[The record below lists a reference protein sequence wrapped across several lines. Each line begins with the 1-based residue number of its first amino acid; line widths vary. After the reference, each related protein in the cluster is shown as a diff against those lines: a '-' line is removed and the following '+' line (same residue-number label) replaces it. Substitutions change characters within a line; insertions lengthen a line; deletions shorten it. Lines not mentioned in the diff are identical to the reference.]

1 MAISTRNQNLF
12 AAEDWEVAYQA
23 FTKVSFK
30 AYDFST
36 MRTAMLNYIKENYPE
51 SFNDYIESSE
61 FVAIVELLAYL
72 SQSLA
77 FRADL
82 NTRENFLATA
92 ESKDSILRLAD
103 MLGYAPKRNIPAS
116 GLVKIDSIST
126 DEPIFDTTGESLQGV
141 QIDWNDPTNSNSF
154 DQFITILNSA
164 LSLSN
169 PFTKP
174 VQEDTVGGI
183 STQIYGLNNQ
193 IGTSPVFPVSAS
205 VNGTSVPFELVS
217 TDLKNGYFA
226 EAEPDIYNQMSISYR
241 NDKRGLDSEYTGFFM
256 MIKQGTLTFEDFI
269 FERALPNRTVDINI
283 PNINETDIF
292 VQQLDVNAVRQLSWK
307 KINNLQGQTLLYNS
321 NSLAERNLYAVD
333 NLFDDGVRLRFSD
346 GNFANIPSG
355 IFRVYYRTSLGE
367 NITVR
372 PQSLQDVPLTLPY
385 FNNKGEKFNLTLTMS
400 LKSTI
405 ANGSAAETLQSIKSR
420 APQTYYTQ
428 NRMVSAQDYNVFP
441 LSQSVN
447 ILKLKATNRTHAG
460 HSRYIDIEDPTGRF
474 SSVTSFADDGALYK
488 DIEEKATYL
497 TFGSSKT
504 TSQILKE
511 DVANITKGTN
521 LQNFMYDDYRKLHK
535 ELDAL
540 AFDLTSNNKDIT
552 WVTQPAK
559 NKNNTG
565 YFTRLQSGTRT
576 TLNNSVNENR
586 IIQPG
591 SYIKFRDPADPTIE
605 ELATI
610 TSISNNGVPTNL
622 LSVTEGVVKLN
633 KEIKNSHRAVEII
646 PTLYSGLLEQDIGT
660 AFGNRI
666 TAKEDFGIGYNFN
679 PSETNGTHWYIID
692 NSTLEKNADFNAT
705 LSSGAS
711 WLMKFEYNSTNSTSS
726 ISNYTVTSRGTRL
739 IFESLKDIKFYFSGD
754 EKTFDS
760 KTGRVLKDTIA
771 LTTSNFKPE
780 LVETYNWVD
789 TNLDNIGDSWQ
800 LESTNATYTPN
811 VGNSPEIILRSR
823 DAKAKDLEVRFIS
836 NFGLLING
844 EASVSESANYSQ
856 GDFVPAVSTTIA
868 VDPVSATTGKA
879 VVKLNSAK
887 LSALPSSITIPL
899 NKFGTSLTG
908 GANGNIAYVNY
919 DIGTSSYK
927 TFTGNATTTTFEVGD
942 SATEGHIDLVSA
954 TNIKISD
961 FDSLSSR
968 WNGFKHADKLQIV
981 YKNVSE
987 SLEKPL
993 QFEIIDS
1000 YRYNDGFADPAKV
1013 VVKPIDSD
1021 YDGFPDNP
1029 DLFDRFVGSTDFVFF
1044 EQYTDLD
1051 GYTYERPAK
1060 FKILNFATETNIVV
1074 DYVLDTVAPGTDPDN
1089 KTAFT
1094 DFDLIIVKDLSVAE
1108 ATLKNNLGK
1117 LNHKL
1122 VFPRS
1127 LLPKVYE
1134 LINDVTTP
1142 NMILLTANN
1151 QYNVKVGRSFEQNT
1165 LQQNPRK
1172 CSFEWT
1178 HIAPSDVRIDPS
1190 ISNVVEMF
1198 MLTKTYYQEM
1208 ISYKNGGTNQLPK
1221 PPTAEQ
1227 LSQEFAGLDEF
1238 KSVSDQL
1245 VYSSGKFKLLFGD
1258 DADQELQ
1265 AKIKVV
1271 KLPGSA
1277 TSDAEIRSAVLDLI
1291 NTYFDIQNW
1300 DFGET
1305 FYFSELS
1312 AYIHQELGRA
1322 IASIVIV
1329 PSKSESL
1336 FGDLYQVRAS
1346 SDELFFSTAT
1356 VDNIEIVKSLSS
1368 SNLKQVSGNTI
1379 TKSSTTN
1386 SSNSSSSSSS
1396 SNSSSS
1402 NSNSSGSGY

>member
-12 AAEDWEVAYQA
+12 AAEDWDIAYQA

-36 MRTAMLNYIKENYPE
+36 MRTAMLNYIRENYPE

-61 FVAIVELLAYL
+61 FIAIIELLAYL
-72 SQSLA
+72 SQSLS

-116 GLVKIDSIST
+116 GLIKIDSLST
-126 DEPIFDTTGESLQGV
+126 TEPLTDASGESLQGV
-141 QIDWNDPTNSNSF
+141 QIDWNDPTNANSF
-154 DQFITILNSA
+154 DQFVTILNSA

-174 VQEDTVGGI
+174 VQEETIGGI
-183 STQIYGLNNQ
+183 ETHIYSLNNQ
-193 IGTSPVFPVSAS
+193 IGSTPTFPISS
-205 VNGTSVPFELVS
+205 NINGVSVPFEIVS
-217 TDLKNGYFA
+217 TELQNGFFT
-226 EAEPDIYNQMSISYR
+226 EAEPDIYSQLNISYR

-256 MIKQGTLTFEDFI
+256 MVKQGTLTFEDYI
-269 FERALPNRTVDINI
+269 FERALPNRTVDITT
-283 PNINETDIF
+283 PNINETDVF
-292 VQQLDVNAVRQLSWK
+292 VQQLDTNAVRQLSWK
-307 KINNLQGQTLLYNS
+307 KVDSLEGQTLYYNS
-321 NSLAERNLYAVD
+321 TNLSERNLYAID
-333 NLFDDGVRLRFSD
+333 NLFDDGIRVRFPD
-346 GNFANIPSG
+346 GNFGNIPSG
-355 IFRVYYRTSLGE
+355 IFRIYYRTSIGE
-367 NITVR
+367 NFTVR
-372 PQSLQDVPLTLPY
+372 PQNLQNVELVLPY
-385 FNNKGEKFNLTLTMS
+385 FNNKGEKYNLTMTMS
-400 LKSTI
+400 LKTTI

-441 LSQSVN
+441 LSQSTN

-488 DIEEKATYL
+488 DIEEKASYL
-497 TFGSSKT
+497 SFGSSKT
-504 TSQILKE
+504 TAQILKE
-511 DVANITKGTN
+511 DIADITKDTN

-535 ELDAL
+535 QVDAL
-540 AFDLTSNNKDIT
+540 AFDLTANNKDIT
-552 WVTQPAK
+552 WVTQPSK

-565 YFTRLQSGTRT
+565 YFTRIQNGART
-576 TLNNSVNENR
+576 VLNNSVNENR
-586 IIQPG
+586 IIQQG
-591 SYIKFRDPADPTIE
+591 SYIKFRDPNDPTIE

-610 TSISNNGVPTNL
+610 TSITNNGVPTNL

-633 KEIKNSHRAVEII
+633 KEIKNSFRAVEVI
-646 PTLYSGLLEQDIGT
+646 PTLNSALLEQDIGT
-660 AFGNRI
+660 AFENRI
-666 TAKEDFGIGYNFN
+666 NAKEDFGIGYNFN
-679 PSETNGTHWYIID
+679 PSESNGTHWYIID
-692 NSTLEKNADFNAT
+692 NSNLEKNAEFVAT
-705 LSSGAS
+705 ISSGAS
-711 WLMKFEYNSTNSTSS
+711 WLMKFEYNNTTSTTS

-739 IFESLKDIKFYFSGD
+739 VFESLKDIKFYFSGD

-771 LTTSNFKPE
+771 LTTANFKPE
-780 LVETYNWVD
+780 LIETYNWVD
-789 TNLDNIGDSWQ
+789 TNLDDIGDSWQ

-811 VGNSPEIILRSR
+811 VGNSPEIILRNR

-844 EASVSESANYSQ
+844 ENGASASADYSQ

-868 VDPVSATTGKA
+868 VDPVSSTTGKA
-879 VVKLNSAK
+879 VVKSNSAK
-887 LSALPSSITIPL
+887 LSALPSDVTIPL
-899 NKFGTSLTG
+899 SKFGVSLTG

-919 DIGTSSYK
+919 DVGSSSYK
-927 TFTGNATTTTFEVGD
+927 SFTGNATTTTFEIGD
-942 SATEGHIDLVSA
+942 NANEGFIDLVSN
-954 TNIKISD
+954 THIKISD

-968 WNGFKHADKLQIV
+968 WNGFKHADKMQIV

-987 SLEKPL
+987 ALDKPL
-993 QFEIIDS
+993 EFEIIDS
-1000 YRYNDGFADPAKV
+1000 YRYSDGYADPAKV
-1013 VVKPIDSD
+1013 IVKPIDTD

-1060 FKILNFATETNIVV
+1060 FKILNFATETDIIV
-1074 DYVLDTVAPGTDPDN
+1074 DYVLDTVAPGSDPDN

-1108 ATLKNNLGK
+1108 ASLTNNLGK

-1122 VFPRS
+1122 VFPRA

-1142 NMILLTANN
+1142 KMIVLTSNN

-1165 LQQNPRK
+1165 LQENPRK
-1172 CSFEWT
+1172 CSFEWQ

-1208 ISYKNGGTNQLPK
+1208 ISYRNGGTTVLPK

-1227 LSQEFAGLDEF
+1227 LSQEFAGLDQF

-1258 DADQELQ
+1258 DADEELQ

-1277 TSDAEIRSAVLDLI
+1277 TSDAEIRSAVLELV
-1291 NTYFDIQNW
+1291 NNYFAVENW

-1322 IASIVIV
+1322 IASVVIV
-1329 PSKSESL
+1329 PKKSESI

-1346 SDELFFSTAT
+1346 SEELFFSTAT
-1356 VDNIEIVKSLSS
+1356 VDNIEIVKSLSA
-1368 SNLKQVSGNTI
+1368 SNLKQIKGNAI
-1379 TKSSTTN
+1379 TKSNTT
-1386 SSNSSSSSSS
+1386 SSSSSSS
-1396 SNSSSS
+1396 GSSSS
-1402 NSNSSGSGY
+1402 GSSGSGY

>member
-12 AAEDWEVAYQA
+12 AAEDWDIAYQA

-36 MRTAMLNYIKENYPE
+36 MRTAMLNYIRENYPE

-61 FVAIVELLAYL
+61 FIAIIELLAYL
-72 SQSLA
+72 SQSLS

-116 GLVKIDSIST
+116 GLIKIDSLST
-126 DEPIFDTTGESLQGV
+126 TEPLVDASGESLQGV
-141 QIDWNDPTNSNSF
+141 QIDWNDPTNANSF
-154 DQFITILNSA
+154 DQFVTILNSA

-174 VQEDTVGGI
+174 VQEETIGGI
-183 STQIYGLNNQ
+183 ETHIYSLNNQ
-193 IGTSPVFPVSAS
+193 IGSTPTFPISS
-205 VNGTSVPFELVS
+205 NINGVSVPFEIVS
-217 TDLKNGYFA
+217 TELKNGFFT
-226 EAEPDIYNQMSISYR
+226 EAEPDIYSQLNVSYR

-256 MIKQGTLTFEDFI
+256 MVKQGTLTFEDYI
-269 FERALPNRTVDINI
+269 FERALPNRTVDIAT
-283 PNINETDIF
+283 PNINETDVF
-292 VQQLDVNAVRQLSWK
+292 VQQLDTNAVRQLSWK
-307 KINNLQGQTLLYNS
+307 KVDSLEGQTLYYNS
-321 NSLAERNLYAVD
+321 TNLSERNLYAID
-333 NLFDDGVRLRFSD
+333 NLFDDGIRVRFPD
-346 GNFANIPSG
+346 GNFGNIPSG
-355 IFRVYYRTSLGE
+355 IFRIYYRTSIGE
-367 NITVR
+367 NFTVR
-372 PQSLQDVPLTLPY
+372 PQNLQNVELVLPY
-385 FNNKGEKFNLTLTMS
+385 FNNKGEKYNLTMTMS
-400 LKSTI
+400 LKTTI

-441 LSQSVN
+441 LSQSTN

-488 DIEEKATYL
+488 DIEEKASYL
-497 TFGSSKT
+497 SFGSSKT
-504 TSQILKE
+504 TAQILKE
-511 DVANITKGTN
+511 DIANITKDTN

-535 ELDAL
+535 QVDAL
-540 AFDLTSNNKDIT
+540 AFDLTANNKDIT
-552 WVTQPAK
+552 WVTQPSK

-565 YFTRLQSGTRT
+565 YFTRIQNGART
-576 TLNNSVNENR
+576 VLNNSVNENR
-586 IIQPG
+586 IIQQG
-591 SYIKFRDPADPTIE
+591 SYIKFRDPNDPTIE

-610 TSISNNGVPTNL
+610 TSITNNGVPTNL

-633 KEIKNSHRAVEII
+633 KEIKNSFRAVEVI
-646 PTLYSGLLEQDIGT
+646 PTLNSALLEQDIGT
-660 AFGNRI
+660 AFENRI
-666 TAKEDFGIGYNFN
+666 NAKEDFGIGYNFN
-679 PSETNGTHWYIID
+679 PSESNGTHWYIID
-692 NSTLEKNADFNAT
+692 NSNLEKNAEFVAT
-705 LSSGAS
+705 ISSGAS
-711 WLMKFEYNSTNSTSS
+711 WLMKFEYNNTTSTTS

-739 IFESLKDIKFYFSGD
+739 VFESLKDIKFYFSGD

-771 LTTSNFKPE
+771 LTTANFKPE
-780 LVETYNWVD
+780 LIETYNWVD
-789 TNLDNIGDSWQ
+789 TNLDDISDSWQ

-811 VGNSPEIILRSR
+811 VGNSPEIILRNR

-844 EASVSESANYSQ
+844 EAGVSASADYSQ

-868 VDPVSATTGKA
+868 VDPVSSTTGKA
-879 VVKLNSAK
+879 VVKSNSAK
-887 LSALPSSITIPL
+887 LSALPSDITIPL
-899 NKFGTSLTG
+899 SKFGVSLTG

-919 DIGTSSYK
+919 DVGSSSYK
-927 TFTGNATTTTFEVGD
+927 SFTGNATTTTFEIGD
-942 SATEGHIDLVSA
+942 NANEGFIDLVSN
-954 TNIKISD
+954 THIKISD

-987 SLEKPL
+987 ALDKPL
-993 QFEIIDS
+993 EFEIIDS
-1000 YRYNDGFADPAKV
+1000 YRYSDGYADPAKV
-1013 VVKPIDSD
+1013 IVKPIDTD

-1060 FKILNFATETNIVV
+1060 FKILNFATETDIIV
-1074 DYVLDTVAPGTDPDN
+1074 DYVLDTVAPGSDPDN

-1108 ATLKNNLGK
+1108 ASLTNNLGK

-1122 VFPRS
+1122 VFPRA

-1142 NMILLTANN
+1142 KMIVLTSNN

-1165 LQQNPRK
+1165 LQESPRK
-1172 CSFEWT
+1172 CSFEWQ

-1208 ISYKNGGTNQLPK
+1208 ISYRNGGTTVLPK

-1227 LSQEFAGLDEF
+1227 LSQEFAGLDQF

-1258 DADQELQ
+1258 DADEELQ

-1277 TSDAEIRSAVLDLI
+1277 TSDAEIRSAVLELV
-1291 NTYFDIQNW
+1291 NNYFAVENW

-1322 IASIVIV
+1322 IASVVIV
-1329 PSKSESL
+1329 PKKSESI

-1346 SDELFFSTAT
+1346 SEELFFSTAT
-1356 VDNIEIVKSLSS
+1356 VDNIEIVKSLSA
-1368 SNLKQVSGNTI
+1368 SNLKQIKGNAI
-1379 TKSSTTN
+1379 TKSNTT
-1386 SSNSSSSSSS
+1386 SSSSSSS
-1396 SNSSSS
+1396 G
-1402 NSNSSGSGY
+1402 SSGSGY

>member
-116 GLVKIDSIST
+116 GLIKIDSVST
-126 DEPIFDTTGESLQGV
+126 DEPLLDATGESLQDTV
-141 QIDWNDPTNSNSF
+141 IEWNDPTNANSF

-164 LSLSN
+164 FSNSN

-174 VQEDTVGGI
+174 IKEETVGGI
-183 STQIYGLNNQ
+183 ATQVYGFNNQ
-193 IGTSPVFPVSAS
+193 IGTTPVFPTSANI
-205 VNGTSVPFELVS
+205 NGTTIPFELVS
-217 TDLKNGYFA
+217 TSVVDGVFK
-226 EAEPDIYNQMSISYR
+226 EADPDIYSQLNISYR
-241 NDKRGLDSEYTGFFM
+241 NDKRGLDSEFTGFFM
-256 MIKQGTLTFEDFI
+256 MFKQGTLSFNDYI
-269 FERALPNRTVDINI
+269 FERALPNRTLDLAVA
-283 PNINETDIF
+283 NINETDVF
-292 VQQLDVNAVRQLSWK
+292 VQQLDENAVRQTTWDKVSNLS
-307 KINNLQGQTLLYNS
+307 GQTLLYN
-321 NSLAERNLYAVD
+321 NLGLNKRNVYSVD
-333 NLFDDGVRLRFSD
+333 NLFDDGIRVRFSD

-367 NITVR
+367 NFTVR
-372 PQSLQDVPLTLPY
+372 PQNLQDVQLVLPY
-385 FNNKGEKFNLTLTMS
+385 FNNQGQKFNLTLSMS
-400 LKSTI
+400 LKTTV
-405 ANGSAAETLQSIKSR
+405 ANGSAAETLASIKQR
-420 APQTYYTQ
+420 APQTYFTQ

-488 DIEEKATYL
+488 DIENKATYL
-497 TFGSSKT
+497 TFGTSKT
-504 TSQILKE
+504 ISQILKE
-511 DVANITKGTN
+511 DVANITKDTN
-521 LQNFMYDDYRKLHK
+521 LQNFVYDDYRKLHQ
-535 ELDAL
+535 EIDAL
-540 AFDLTSNNKDIT
+540 AFDLTANNKDIT
-552 WVTQPAK
+552 WVTQPSK

-565 YFTRLQSGTRT
+565 YFTRIENGART
-576 TLNNSVNENR
+576 TLNNSTNDNR

-591 SYIKFRDPADPTIE
+591 SYITFRDPADPTVS

-610 TSISNNGVPTNL
+610 TSIANNGVPTNL

-633 KEIKNSHRAVEII
+633 KEIKNAYRAVEII
-646 PTLYSGLLEQDIGT
+646 PTLNSALLETDIGT
-660 AFGNRI
+660 AFKTRI
-666 TAKEDFGIGYNFN
+666 EAKEDFGIGYNFK
-679 PSETNGTHWYIID
+679 PGTANGTHWYIID
-692 NSTLEKNADFNAT
+692 NTNLQASADFSPVITN
-705 LSSGAS
+705 GAS
-711 WLMKFEYNSTNSTSS
+711 WLMKFEYNSTTSTSS

-754 EKTFDS
+754 EKTYDS
-760 KTGRVLKDTIA
+760 QTGRVLKDKIA
-771 LTTSNFKPE
+771 LTTANFKPQ
-780 LVETYNWVD
+780 LIETYNWVD
-789 TNLDNIGDSWQ
+789 TNLNDIGDSWQ
-800 LESTNATYTPN
+800 LSSTNATYTPN

-823 DAKAKDLEVRFIS
+823 DVKAKDLEVRFIS
-836 NFGLLING
+836 NYGLLVNG
-844 EASVSESANYSQ
+844 EAGVKNTADYGQ
-856 GDFVPAVSTTIA
+856 GDFVAPVSTTIA

-887 LSALPSSITIPL
+887 LSALPSSISIPL
-899 NKFGTSLTG
+899 SKFGSALTG

-919 DIGTSSYK
+919 DAGSSSYK
-927 TFTGNATTTTFEVGD
+927 SYTGNATTTTFQVGD
-942 SATEGHIDLVSA
+942 TATEGHIDLLSA
-954 TNIKISD
+954 TSLKISD
-961 FDSLSSR
+961 FDSLTSR
-968 WNGFKHADKLQIV
+968 WNGFKHADQMQIV

-987 SLEKPL
+987 SLDKPL
-993 QFEIIDS
+993 EFEIVDS
-1000 YRYNDGFADPAKV
+1000 YRYSDGYADPAKV

-1021 YDGFPDNP
+1021 YDGFPDDPN
-1029 DLFDRFVGSTDFVFF
+1029 LFDSFVGTTDFVFF

-1060 FKILNFATETNIVV
+1060 FKILNFSTETEIIV
-1074 DYVLDTVAPGTDPDN
+1074 DFVLDTVAPGSDPDN

-1094 DFDLIIVKDLSVAE
+1094 DFDMIIVKDLPVAE
-1108 ATLKNNLGK
+1108 TYLKNNLGK

-1134 LINDVTTP
+1134 LINDITTP
-1142 NMILLTANN
+1142 KMIVLTANN
-1151 QYNVKVGRSFEQNT
+1151 TYNVKIGRSFEQNT
-1165 LQQNPRK
+1165 LQANPRK
-1172 CSFEWT
+1172 CSFEWK

-1198 MLTKTYYQEM
+1198 MLTKSYYQNM
-1208 ISYKNGGTNQLPK
+1208 ISYKNGGTASLPN
-1221 PPTAEQ
+1221 PPTSEQ
-1227 LSQEFAGLDEF
+1227 LAQEFAGLDEF

-1258 DADQELQ
+1258 DAEEELQ

-1271 KLPGSA
+1271 KLPGSS
-1277 TSDAEIRSAVLDLI
+1277 TSDAEVRSAVLELVDA
-1291 NTYFDIQNW
+1291 YFNVDNW

-1322 IASIVIV
+1322 VASVVIV
-1329 PSKSESL
+1329 PSKSESI

-1356 VDNIEIVKSLSS
+1356 VDNIEVVKSLSAT
-1368 SNLKQVSGNTI
+1368 NLRQTKGNAI
-1379 TKSSTTN
+1379 TKSTTT
-1386 SSNSSSSSSS
+1386 SSGSSSSSSS
-1396 SNSSSS
+1396 G
-1402 NSNSSGSGY
+1402 SSGSGGSGGSGY

>member
-12 AAEDWEVAYQA
+12 AAEDWDIAYQA

-36 MRTAMLNYIKENYPE
+36 MRTAMLNYIRENYPE

-61 FVAIVELLAYL
+61 FIAIIELLAYL
-72 SQSLA
+72 SQSLS

-116 GLVKIDSIST
+116 GLIKIDSLST
-126 DEPIFDTTGESLQGV
+126 TEPLVDASGESLQGV
-141 QIDWNDPTNSNSF
+141 QIDWNDPTNANSF
-154 DQFITILNSA
+154 DQFVTILNSA

-174 VQEDTVGGI
+174 VQEETIGGI
-183 STQIYGLNNQ
+183 ETHIYSLNNQ
-193 IGTSPVFPVSAS
+193 IGSTPTFPISS
-205 VNGTSVPFELVS
+205 KINGVSVPFEIVS
-217 TDLKNGYFA
+217 TELKNGFFT
-226 EAEPDIYNQMSISYR
+226 EAEPDIYSQLNVSYR

-256 MIKQGTLTFEDFI
+256 MVKQGTLTFEDYI
-269 FERALPNRTVDINI
+269 FERALPNRTVDIAT
-283 PNINETDIF
+283 PNINETDVF
-292 VQQLDVNAVRQLSWK
+292 VQQLDTNAVRQLSWK
-307 KINNLQGQTLLYNS
+307 KVDSLEGQTLYYNS
-321 NSLAERNLYAVD
+321 TNLSERNLYAID
-333 NLFDDGVRLRFSD
+333 NLFDDGIRVRFPD
-346 GNFANIPSG
+346 GNFGNIPSG
-355 IFRVYYRTSLGE
+355 IFRIYYRTSIGE
-367 NITVR
+367 NFTVR
-372 PQSLQDVPLTLPY
+372 PQNLQNVELVLPY
-385 FNNKGEKFNLTLTMS
+385 FNNKGEKYNLTMTMS
-400 LKSTI
+400 LKTTI

-441 LSQSVN
+441 LSQSTN

-488 DIEEKATYL
+488 DIEEKASYL
-497 TFGSSKT
+497 SFGSSKT
-504 TSQILKE
+504 TAQILKE
-511 DVANITKGTN
+511 DIANITKDTN

-535 ELDAL
+535 QVDAL
-540 AFDLTSNNKDIT
+540 AFDLTANNKDIT
-552 WVTQPAK
+552 WVTQPSK

-565 YFTRLQSGTRT
+565 YFTRIQNGART
-576 TLNNSVNENR
+576 VLNNSVNENR
-586 IIQPG
+586 IIQQG
-591 SYIKFRDPADPTIE
+591 SYVKFRDPNDPTIE

-610 TSISNNGVPTNL
+610 TSITNNGVPTNL

-633 KEIKNSHRAVEII
+633 KEIKNSFRAVEVI
-646 PTLYSGLLEQDIGT
+646 PTLNSALLEQDIGT
-660 AFGNRI
+660 AFENRI
-666 TAKEDFGIGYNFN
+666 NAKEDFGIGYNFN
-679 PSETNGTHWYIID
+679 PSESNGTHWYIID
-692 NSTLEKNADFNAT
+692 NSNLEKNAEFVAT
-705 LSSGAS
+705 ISSGAS
-711 WLMKFEYNSTNSTSS
+711 WLMKFEYNNTTSTTS

-739 IFESLKDIKFYFSGD
+739 VFESLKDIKFYFSGD

-771 LTTSNFKPE
+771 LTTANFKPE
-780 LVETYNWVD
+780 LIETYNWVD
-789 TNLDNIGDSWQ
+789 TNLDDISDSWQ
-800 LESTNATYTPN
+800 LESTNAIYTPN
-811 VGNSPEIILRSR
+811 VGNSPEIILRNR

-844 EASVSESANYSQ
+844 EDGASASADYSQ

-868 VDPVSATTGKA
+868 VDPVSSTTGKA
-879 VVKLNSAK
+879 VVKSNSAK
-887 LSALPSSITIPL
+887 LSALPSDITIPL
-899 NKFGTSLTG
+899 SKFGVSLTG

-919 DIGTSSYK
+919 DVGSSSYK
-927 TFTGNATTTTFEVGD
+927 SFTGNATTTTFEIGD
-942 SATEGHIDLVSA
+942 NANEGFIDLVSN
-954 TNIKISD
+954 THIKISD

-987 SLEKPL
+987 ALDKPL
-993 QFEIIDS
+993 EFEIIDS
-1000 YRYNDGFADPAKV
+1000 YRYSDGYADPAKV
-1013 VVKPIDSD
+1013 IVKPIDTD

-1060 FKILNFATETNIVV
+1060 FKILNFATETDIIV
-1074 DYVLDTVAPGTDPDN
+1074 DYVLDTVAPGSDPDN

-1108 ATLKNNLGK
+1108 ASLTNNLGK

-1122 VFPRS
+1122 VFPRA

-1142 NMILLTANN
+1142 KMIVLTSNN

-1165 LQQNPRK
+1165 LQESPRK
-1172 CSFEWT
+1172 CSFEWQ

-1208 ISYKNGGTNQLPK
+1208 ISYRNGGTTVLPK

-1227 LSQEFAGLDEF
+1227 LSQEFAGLDQF

-1258 DADQELQ
+1258 DADEELQ

-1277 TSDAEIRSAVLDLI
+1277 TSDAEIRSAVLELV
-1291 NTYFDIQNW
+1291 NNYFAVENW

-1322 IASIVIV
+1322 IASVVIV
-1329 PSKSESL
+1329 PKKSESI

-1346 SDELFFSTAT
+1346 SEELFFSTAT
-1356 VDNIEIVKSLSS
+1356 VDNIEIVKSLSA
-1368 SNLKQVSGNTI
+1368 SNLKQIKGNAI
-1379 TKSSTTN
+1379 TKSNTT
-1386 SSNSSSSSSS
+1386 SSSSSSS
-1396 SNSSSS
+1396 GSSSS
-1402 NSNSSGSGY
+1402 GSSGSGY

>member
-36 MRTAMLNYIKENYPE
+36 MRTSMLNYIKENYPE

-116 GLVKIDSIST
+116 GLVKIESVQT
-126 DEPIFDTTGESLQGV
+126 DEPIIDASGESLQNV
-141 QIDWNDPTNSNSF
+141 TIDWNDPSNANSF

-164 LSLSN
+164 FSLSN

-174 VQEDTVGGI
+174 IKEETVGGI
-183 STQIYGLNNQ
+183 STQVYGLNNQ
-193 IGTSPVFPVSAS
+193 IGTAPVFSS
-205 VNGTSVPFELVS
+205 SITINGTSVPIEFVS
-217 TDLKNGYFA
+217 TNIENGVFK
-226 EAEPDIYNQMSISYR
+226 EAEPDIYSQMRVSYR
-241 NDKRGLDSEYTGFFM
+241 NDKRGLGSEYTGFFM
-256 MIKQGTLTFEDFI
+256 MFKQGTLSFEDYI
-269 FERALPNRTVDINI
+269 FERALPNRILDLAIA
-283 PNINETDIF
+283 NINETDVF
-292 VQQLDVNAVRQLSWK
+292 VQQLDENAVRQLSWK
-307 KINNLQGQTLLYNS
+307 KVNNLQGQTLLYNS
-321 NSLAERNLYAVD
+321 NSLEERNVYAID
-333 NLFDDGVRLRFSD
+333 NLFDDGIRVRFSD

-367 NITVR
+367 NVTVR
-372 PQSLQDVPLTLPY
+372 PQNLQEVPLSIPY
-385 FNNKGEKFNLTLTMS
+385 FNNKGEKFNLKLTMS
-400 LKSTI
+400 LKSTV
-405 ANGSAAETLQSIKSR
+405 ANGSAAETLSSIKRR

-488 DIEEKATYL
+488 DEENKSTYL

-504 TSQILKE
+504 ILQILKE
-511 DVANITKGTN
+511 DVANITKDTN
-521 LQNFMYDDYRKLHK
+521 LQNFVYDDYRKLHK

-540 AFDLTSNNKDIT
+540 AFDLTANNKDIT
-552 WVTQPAK
+552 WVTQPSK

-565 YFTRLQSGTRT
+565 YFTRIENGART
-576 TLNNSVNENR
+576 TLNNSTNDNR

-591 SYIKFRDPADPTIE
+591 SYITFKDPADPTIS

-610 TSISNNGVPTNL
+610 TGITNNGVPNNL

-633 KEIKNSHRAVEII
+633 KEIKNAHRAVEII
-646 PTLYSGLLEQDIGT
+646 PTLNSALLEADIGT
-660 AFGNRI
+660 AFKNRI
-666 TAKEDFGIGYNFN
+666 DAKEDFGIGYNFN
-679 PSETNGTHWYIID
+679 PGTANGTHWYIID
-692 NSTLEKNADFNAT
+692 NSSLQANADFVPTITN
-705 LSSGAS
+705 GAS
-711 WLMKFEYNSTNSTSS
+711 WLMKFEYNSTTSTTS

-760 KTGRVLKDTIA
+760 QTGRVLKDTIA
-771 LTTSNFKPE
+771 LTTANFKPE
-780 LVETYNWVD
+780 LIETYNWVD
-789 TNLDNIGDSWQ
+789 TNLDDISDSWQ

-823 DAKAKDLEVRFIS
+823 DAKAKDLEVRFVS

-844 EASVSESANYSQ
+844 EAGVSGSADYSQ
-856 GDFVPAVSTTIA
+856 GNFVPAVSTTIA
-868 VDPVSATTGKA
+868 VDPISATTGKA

-899 NKFGTSLTG
+899 SKFGTTLTG

-919 DIGTSSYK
+919 DTGSSSYK
-927 TFTGNATTTTFEVGD
+927 SYTGNATTTSFAVGD
-942 SATEGHIDLVSA
+942 TATEGHIDLVSD
-954 TNIKISD
+954 TSIKISD

-968 WNGFKHADKLQIV
+968 WNGFKHADKLEIV
-981 YKNVSE
+981 YKNVKE
-987 SLEKPL
+987 SLDKPL

-1000 YRYNDGFADPAKV
+1000 YRYSDGFADPAKV

-1029 DLFDRFVGSTDFVFF
+1029 DLFDQFVGSTDFVFF

-1060 FKILNFATETNIVV
+1060 FKILNFATETSISV
-1074 DYVLDTVAPGTDPDN
+1074 DFVLDTVAPGSDPDN

-1108 ATLKNNLGK
+1108 ASLKNNLGK

-1142 NMILLTANN
+1142 KMIVLTANN
-1151 QYNVKVGRSFEQNT
+1151 QYNVKIGRSFEQNT
-1165 LQQNPRK
+1165 LEETPRN
-1172 CSFEWT
+1172 CSFEWK

-1198 MLTKTYYQEM
+1198 MLTKSYYQNM
-1208 ISYKNGGTNQLPK
+1208 ISYKNGGTTTLPK

-1227 LSQEFAGLDEF
+1227 LAQEFAGLDEF

-1258 DADQELQ
+1258 DADTELQ

-1271 KLPGSA
+1271 KLPGST
-1277 TSDAEIRSAVLDLI
+1277 TSDAEIRSAVLTLI
-1291 NTYFDIQNW
+1291 DTYFNVENW

-1312 AYIHQELGRA
+1312 AYIHQELGKA
-1322 IASIVIV
+1322 IASVVIV
-1329 PSKSESL
+1329 PSKSESI
-1336 FGDLYQVRAS
+1336 FGDLYQVRAD

-1356 VDNIEIVKSLSS
+1356 VDNIEVVKSLSAT
-1368 SNLKQVSGNTI
+1368 NLRQTQGNAI
-1379 TKSSTTN
+1379 TKSSTT
-1386 SSNSSSSSSS
+1386 SSSSSSG
-1396 SNSSSS
+1396 
-1402 NSNSSGSGY
+1402 SSGSGGSGGSGY

>member
-12 AAEDWEVAYQA
+12 AAEDWDIAYQA

-36 MRTAMLNYIKENYPE
+36 MRTAMLNYIRENYPE

-61 FVAIVELLAYL
+61 FIAIIELLAYL
-72 SQSLA
+72 SQSLS

-116 GLVKIDSIST
+116 GLIKIDSLST
-126 DEPIFDTTGESLQGV
+126 TEPLVDASGESLQGV
-141 QIDWNDPTNSNSF
+141 QIDWNDPTNANSF
-154 DQFITILNSA
+154 DQFVTILNSA

-174 VQEDTVGGI
+174 VQEETIGGI
-183 STQIYGLNNQ
+183 ETHIYSLNNQ
-193 IGTSPVFPVSAS
+193 IGSTPTFPISS
-205 VNGTSVPFELVS
+205 NINGVSVPFEIVS
-217 TDLKNGYFA
+217 TELKNGFFT
-226 EAEPDIYNQMSISYR
+226 EAEPDIYSQLNVSYR

-256 MIKQGTLTFEDFI
+256 MVKQGTLTFEDYI
-269 FERALPNRTVDINI
+269 FERALPNRTVDIAT
-283 PNINETDIF
+283 PNINETDVF
-292 VQQLDVNAVRQLSWK
+292 VQQLDTNAVRQLSWK
-307 KINNLQGQTLLYNS
+307 KVDSLEGQTLYYNS
-321 NSLAERNLYAVD
+321 TNLSERNLYAID
-333 NLFDDGVRLRFSD
+333 NLFDDGIRVRFPD
-346 GNFANIPSG
+346 GNFGNIPSG
-355 IFRVYYRTSLGE
+355 IFRIYYRTSIGE
-367 NITVR
+367 NFTVR
-372 PQSLQDVPLTLPY
+372 PQNLQNVELVLPY
-385 FNNKGEKFNLTLTMS
+385 FNNKGEKYNLTMTMS
-400 LKSTI
+400 LKTTI

-441 LSQSVN
+441 LSQSTN

-488 DIEEKATYL
+488 DIEEKASYL
-497 TFGSSKT
+497 SFGSSKT
-504 TSQILKE
+504 TAQILKE
-511 DVANITKGTN
+511 DIANITKDTN

-535 ELDAL
+535 QVDAL
-540 AFDLTSNNKDIT
+540 AFDLTANNKDIT
-552 WVTQPAK
+552 WVTQPSK

-565 YFTRLQSGTRT
+565 YFTRIQNGART
-576 TLNNSVNENR
+576 VLNNSVNENR
-586 IIQPG
+586 IIQQG
-591 SYIKFRDPADPTIE
+591 SYVKFRDPNDPTIE

-610 TSISNNGVPTNL
+610 TSITNNGVPTNL

-633 KEIKNSHRAVEII
+633 KEIKNSFRAVEVI
-646 PTLYSGLLEQDIGT
+646 PTLNSALLEQDIGT
-660 AFGNRI
+660 AFENRI
-666 TAKEDFGIGYNFN
+666 NAKEDFGIGYNFN
-679 PSETNGTHWYIID
+679 PSESNGTHWYIID
-692 NSTLEKNADFNAT
+692 NSNLEKNADFVAT
-705 LSSGAS
+705 ISSGAS
-711 WLMKFEYNSTNSTSS
+711 WLMKFEYNNTTSTTS

-739 IFESLKDIKFYFSGD
+739 VFESLKDIKFYFSGD

-771 LTTSNFKPE
+771 LTTANFKPE
-780 LVETYNWVD
+780 LIETYNWVD
-789 TNLDNIGDSWQ
+789 TNLDDISDSWQ
-800 LESTNATYTPN
+800 LESTNAIYTPN
-811 VGNSPEIILRSR
+811 VGNSPEIILRNR

-844 EASVSESANYSQ
+844 EAGVSASADYSQ

-868 VDPVSATTGKA
+868 VDPVSSTTGKA
-879 VVKLNSAK
+879 VVKSNSAK
-887 LSALPSSITIPL
+887 LSALPSDITIPL
-899 NKFGTSLTG
+899 SKFGVSLTG

-919 DIGTSSYK
+919 DVGSSSYK
-927 TFTGNATTTTFEVGD
+927 SFTGNATTTTFEIGD
-942 SATEGHIDLVSA
+942 NANEGFIDLVSN
-954 TNIKISD
+954 THIKISD

-987 SLEKPL
+987 ALDKPL
-993 QFEIIDS
+993 EFEIIDS
-1000 YRYNDGFADPAKV
+1000 YRYSDGYADPAKV
-1013 VVKPIDSD
+1013 IVKPIDTD

-1060 FKILNFATETNIVV
+1060 FKILNFATETDIIV
-1074 DYVLDTVAPGTDPDN
+1074 DYVLDTVAPGSDPDN

-1108 ATLKNNLGK
+1108 ASLTNNLGK

-1122 VFPRS
+1122 VFPRA

-1142 NMILLTANN
+1142 KMIVLTSNN

-1165 LQQNPRK
+1165 LQESPRK
-1172 CSFEWT
+1172 CSFEWQ

-1208 ISYKNGGTNQLPK
+1208 ISYRNGGTTVLPK

-1227 LSQEFAGLDEF
+1227 LSQEFAGLDQF

-1258 DADQELQ
+1258 DADEELQ

-1277 TSDAEIRSAVLDLI
+1277 TSDAEIRSAVLELV
-1291 NTYFDIQNW
+1291 NNYFAVENW

-1322 IASIVIV
+1322 IASVVIV
-1329 PSKSESL
+1329 PKKSESI

-1346 SDELFFSTAT
+1346 SEELFFSTAT
-1356 VDNIEIVKSLSS
+1356 VDNIEIVKSLSA
-1368 SNLKQVSGNTI
+1368 SNLKQIKGNAI
-1379 TKSSTTN
+1379 TKSNTT
-1386 SSNSSSSSSS
+1386 SSSSSSS
-1396 SNSSSS
+1396 SSSSGSSSS
-1402 NSNSSGSGY
+1402 GSSGSGY

>member
-12 AAEDWEVAYQA
+12 AAEDWDIAYQA

-36 MRTAMLNYIKENYPE
+36 MRTAMLNYIRENYPE

-61 FVAIVELLAYL
+61 FIAIIELLAYL
-72 SQSLA
+72 SQSLS

-116 GLVKIDSIST
+116 GLIKIDSLST
-126 DEPIFDTTGESLQGV
+126 TEPLVDASGESLQGV
-141 QIDWNDPTNSNSF
+141 QIDWNDPTNANSF
-154 DQFITILNSA
+154 DQFVTILNSA

-174 VQEDTVGGI
+174 VQEETIGGI
-183 STQIYGLNNQ
+183 ETHIYSLNNQ
-193 IGTSPVFPVSAS
+193 IGSTPTFPISS
-205 VNGTSVPFELVS
+205 NINGVSVPFEIVS
-217 TDLKNGYFA
+217 TELKNGFFT
-226 EAEPDIYNQMSISYR
+226 EAEPDIYSQLNVSYR

-256 MIKQGTLTFEDFI
+256 MVKQGTLTFEDYI
-269 FERALPNRTVDINI
+269 FERALPNRTVDIAT
-283 PNINETDIF
+283 PNINETDVF
-292 VQQLDVNAVRQLSWK
+292 VQQLDTNAVRQLSWK
-307 KINNLQGQTLLYNS
+307 KVDSLEGQTLYYNS
-321 NSLAERNLYAVD
+321 TNLSERNLYAID
-333 NLFDDGVRLRFSD
+333 NLFDDGIRVRFPD
-346 GNFANIPSG
+346 GNFGNIPSG
-355 IFRVYYRTSLGE
+355 IFRIYYRTSIGE
-367 NITVR
+367 NFTVR
-372 PQSLQDVPLTLPY
+372 PQNLQNVELVLPY
-385 FNNKGEKFNLTLTMS
+385 FNNKGEKYNLTMTMS
-400 LKSTI
+400 LKTTI

-441 LSQSVN
+441 LSQSTN

-488 DIEEKATYL
+488 DIEEKASYL
-497 TFGSSKT
+497 SFGSSKT
-504 TSQILKE
+504 TAQILKE
-511 DVANITKGTN
+511 DIANITKDTN

-535 ELDAL
+535 QVDAL
-540 AFDLTSNNKDIT
+540 AFDLTANNKDIT
-552 WVTQPAK
+552 WVTQPSK

-565 YFTRLQSGTRT
+565 YFTRIQNGART
-576 TLNNSVNENR
+576 VLNNSVNENR
-586 IIQPG
+586 IIQQG
-591 SYIKFRDPADPTIE
+591 SYVKFRDPNDPTIE

-610 TSISNNGVPTNL
+610 TSITNNGVPTNL

-633 KEIKNSHRAVEII
+633 KEIKNSFRAVEVI
-646 PTLYSGLLEQDIGT
+646 PTLNSALLEQDIGT
-660 AFGNRI
+660 AFENRI
-666 TAKEDFGIGYNFN
+666 NAKEDFGIGYNFN
-679 PSETNGTHWYIID
+679 PSESNGTHWYIID
-692 NSTLEKNADFNAT
+692 NSNLEKNAEFVAT
-705 LSSGAS
+705 ISSGAS
-711 WLMKFEYNSTNSTSS
+711 WLMKFEYNNTTSTTS

-739 IFESLKDIKFYFSGD
+739 VFESLKDIKFYFSGD

-771 LTTSNFKPE
+771 LTTANFKPE
-780 LVETYNWVD
+780 LIETYNWVD
-789 TNLDNIGDSWQ
+789 TNLDDISDSWQ

-811 VGNSPEIILRSR
+811 VGNSPEIILRNR

-844 EASVSESANYSQ
+844 EAGVSASADYSQ

-868 VDPVSATTGKA
+868 VDPVSSTTGKA
-879 VVKLNSAK
+879 VVKSNSAK
-887 LSALPSSITIPL
+887 LSALPSDITIPL
-899 NKFGTSLTG
+899 SKFGVSLTG

-919 DIGTSSYK
+919 DVGSSSYK
-927 TFTGNATTTTFEVGD
+927 SFTGNATTTTFEIGD
-942 SATEGHIDLVSA
+942 NANEGFIDLVSN
-954 TNIKISD
+954 THIKISD

-987 SLEKPL
+987 ALDKPL
-993 QFEIIDS
+993 EFEIIDS
-1000 YRYNDGFADPAKV
+1000 YRYSDGYADPAKV
-1013 VVKPIDSD
+1013 IVKPIDTD

-1060 FKILNFATETNIVV
+1060 FKILNFATETDIIV
-1074 DYVLDTVAPGTDPDN
+1074 DYVLDTVAPGSDPDN

-1108 ATLKNNLGK
+1108 ASLTNNLGK

-1122 VFPRS
+1122 VFPRA

-1142 NMILLTANN
+1142 KMIVLTSNN

-1165 LQQNPRK
+1165 LQESPRK
-1172 CSFEWT
+1172 CSFEWQ

-1208 ISYKNGGTNQLPK
+1208 ISYRNGGTTVLPK

-1227 LSQEFAGLDEF
+1227 LSQEFAGLDQF

-1258 DADQELQ
+1258 DADEELQ

-1277 TSDAEIRSAVLDLI
+1277 TSDAEIRSAVLELV
-1291 NTYFDIQNW
+1291 NNYFAVENW

-1322 IASIVIV
+1322 IASVVIV
-1329 PSKSESL
+1329 PKKSESI

-1346 SDELFFSTAT
+1346 SEELFFSTAT
-1356 VDNIEIVKSLSS
+1356 VDNIEIVKSLSA
-1368 SNLKQVSGNTI
+1368 SNLKQIKGNAI
-1379 TKSSTTN
+1379 TKSNTT
-1386 SSNSSSSSSS
+1386 SSSSSSS
-1396 SNSSSS
+1396 SSSSGSSSS
-1402 NSNSSGSGY
+1402 GSSGSGY

>member
-12 AAEDWEVAYQA
+12 AAEDWDIAYQA

-36 MRTAMLNYIKENYPE
+36 MRTAMLNYIRENYPE

-61 FVAIVELLAYL
+61 FIAIIELLAYL
-72 SQSLA
+72 SQSLS

-116 GLVKIDSIST
+116 GLIKIDSLST
-126 DEPIFDTTGESLQGV
+126 TEPLVDASGESLQGV
-141 QIDWNDPTNSNSF
+141 QIDWNDPTNANSF
-154 DQFITILNSA
+154 DQFVTILNSA

-174 VQEDTVGGI
+174 VQEETIGGI
-183 STQIYGLNNQ
+183 ETHIYSLNNQ
-193 IGTSPVFPVSAS
+193 IGSTPTFPISS
-205 VNGTSVPFELVS
+205 NINGVSVPFEIVS
-217 TDLKNGYFA
+217 TELKNGFFT
-226 EAEPDIYNQMSISYR
+226 EAEPDIYSQLNVSYR

-256 MIKQGTLTFEDFI
+256 MVKQGTLTFEDYI
-269 FERALPNRTVDINI
+269 FERALPNRTVDIAT
-283 PNINETDIF
+283 PNINETDVF
-292 VQQLDVNAVRQLSWK
+292 VQQLDTNAVRQLSWK
-307 KINNLQGQTLLYNS
+307 KVDSLEGQTLYYNS
-321 NSLAERNLYAVD
+321 TNLSERNLYAID
-333 NLFDDGVRLRFSD
+333 NLFDDGIRVRFPD
-346 GNFANIPSG
+346 GNFGNIPSG
-355 IFRVYYRTSLGE
+355 IFRIYYRTSIGE
-367 NITVR
+367 NFTVR
-372 PQSLQDVPLTLPY
+372 PQNLQNVELVLPY
-385 FNNKGEKFNLTLTMS
+385 FNNKGEKYNLTMTMS
-400 LKSTI
+400 LKTTI

-441 LSQSVN
+441 LSQSTN

-488 DIEEKATYL
+488 DIEEKASYL
-497 TFGSSKT
+497 SFGSSKT
-504 TSQILKE
+504 TAQILKE
-511 DVANITKGTN
+511 DIANITKDTN

-535 ELDAL
+535 QVDAL
-540 AFDLTSNNKDIT
+540 AFDLTANNKDIT
-552 WVTQPAK
+552 WVTQPSK

-565 YFTRLQSGTRT
+565 YFTRIQNGART
-576 TLNNSVNENR
+576 VLNNSVNENR
-586 IIQPG
+586 IIQQG
-591 SYIKFRDPADPTIE
+591 SYVKFRDPNDPTIE

-610 TSISNNGVPTNL
+610 TSITNNGVPTNL

-633 KEIKNSHRAVEII
+633 KEIKNSFRAVEVI
-646 PTLYSGLLEQDIGT
+646 PTLNSALLEQDIGT
-660 AFGNRI
+660 AFENRI
-666 TAKEDFGIGYNFN
+666 NAKEDFGIGYNFN
-679 PSETNGTHWYIID
+679 PSESNGTHWYIID
-692 NSTLEKNADFNAT
+692 NSNLEKNADFVAT
-705 LSSGAS
+705 ISSGAS
-711 WLMKFEYNSTNSTSS
+711 WLMKFEYNNTTSTTS

-739 IFESLKDIKFYFSGD
+739 VFESLKDIKFYFSGD

-771 LTTSNFKPE
+771 LTTANFKPE
-780 LVETYNWVD
+780 LIETYNWVD
-789 TNLDNIGDSWQ
+789 TNLDDISDSWQ

-811 VGNSPEIILRSR
+811 VGNSPEIILRNR

-844 EASVSESANYSQ
+844 EAGVSASADYSQ

-868 VDPVSATTGKA
+868 VDPVSSTTGKA
-879 VVKLNSAK
+879 VVKSNSAK
-887 LSALPSSITIPL
+887 LSALPSDITIPL
-899 NKFGTSLTG
+899 SKFGVSLTG

-919 DIGTSSYK
+919 DVGSSSYK
-927 TFTGNATTTTFEVGD
+927 SFTGNATTTTFEIGD
-942 SATEGHIDLVSA
+942 NANEGFIDLVSN
-954 TNIKISD
+954 THIKISD

-987 SLEKPL
+987 ALDKPL
-993 QFEIIDS
+993 EFEIIDS
-1000 YRYNDGFADPAKV
+1000 YRYSDGYADPAKV
-1013 VVKPIDSD
+1013 IVKPIDTD

-1060 FKILNFATETNIVV
+1060 FKILNFATETDIIV
-1074 DYVLDTVAPGTDPDN
+1074 DYVLDTVAPGSDPDN

-1108 ATLKNNLGK
+1108 ASLTNNLGK

-1122 VFPRS
+1122 VFPRA

-1142 NMILLTANN
+1142 KMIVLTSNN

-1165 LQQNPRK
+1165 LQENPRK
-1172 CSFEWT
+1172 CSFEWQ

-1208 ISYKNGGTNQLPK
+1208 ISYRNGGTTVLPK

-1227 LSQEFAGLDEF
+1227 LSQEFAGLDQF

-1258 DADQELQ
+1258 DADEELQ

-1277 TSDAEIRSAVLDLI
+1277 TSDAEIRSAVLELV
-1291 NTYFDIQNW
+1291 NNYFAVENW

-1322 IASIVIV
+1322 IASVVIV
-1329 PSKSESL
+1329 PKKSESI

-1346 SDELFFSTAT
+1346 SEELFFSTAT
-1356 VDNIEIVKSLSS
+1356 VDNIEIVKSLSA
-1368 SNLKQVSGNTI
+1368 SNLKQIKGNAI
-1379 TKSSTTN
+1379 TKSNTT
-1386 SSNSSSSSSS
+1386 SSSSSSS
-1396 SNSSSS
+1396 SSSSGSSSS
-1402 NSNSSGSGY
+1402 GSSGSGY

>member
-61 FVAIVELLAYL
+61 FVAIIELLAYL

-116 GLVKIDSIST
+116 GLVKIDSLST
-126 DEPIFDTTGESLQGV
+126 DEPLIDTTGESLQGV
-141 QIDWNDPTNSNSF
+141 QVDWNDPTNSNSF
-154 DQFITILNSA
+154 DQFVTILNSA

-174 VQEDTVGGI
+174 IQEETIGGI
-183 STQIYGLNNQ
+183 ETHIYGLNNQ
-193 IGTSPVFPVSAS
+193 IGSTPTFPIAS
-205 VNGTSVPFELVS
+205 NINGVSVPFEIVS
-217 TDLKNGYFA
+217 TELKNGFFT
-226 EAEPDIYNQMSISYR
+226 EAEPDIYSQLNISYR
-241 NDKRGLDSEYTGFFM
+241 NDKRGLDSEFTGFFM
-256 MIKQGTLTFEDFI
+256 MVKQGTLTFEDYI
-269 FERALPNRTVDINI
+269 FERALPNRTVDINT

-292 VQQLDVNAVRQLSWK
+292 VQQLDTNAVRQLSWK
-307 KINNLQGQTLLYNS
+307 KVDNLQGQTLYYNS
-321 NSLAERNLYAVD
+321 TSLSERNLYAVD
-333 NLFDDGVRLRFSD
+333 NLFDDGISVRFPD
-346 GNFANIPSG
+346 GNFGNIPSG
-355 IFRVYYRTSLGE
+355 IFRIYYRTSIGE
-367 NITVR
+367 NLTVR
-372 PQSLQDVPLTLPY
+372 PQNLQNVELVLPY
-385 FNNKGEKFNLTLTMS
+385 FNNKGEKYNLTMTMS

-441 LSQSVN
+441 LSQSAN

-488 DIEEKATYL
+488 DIEEKASYL
-497 TFGSSKT
+497 SFGSSKT
-504 TSQILKE
+504 TAQILKE
-511 DVANITKGTN
+511 DIADITKDTN
-521 LQNFMYDDYRKLHK
+521 LQNFIYDDYRKLHK
-535 ELDAL
+535 QVDSL

-552 WVTQPAK
+552 WVTQPSK

-565 YFTRLQSGTRT
+565 YFTRIQNGART
-576 TLNNSVNENR
+576 VLNNSVNENR
-586 IIQPG
+586 IIQQG
-591 SYIKFRDPADPTIE
+591 SYIKFRDPIDPTIE

-610 TSISNNGVPTNL
+610 TSIANNGVPTNL
-622 LSVTEGVVKLN
+622 LSVTEGVVTLN
-633 KEIKNSHRAVEII
+633 KEIKNSFRAVEII
-646 PTLYSGLLEQDIGT
+646 PTLNSALLEQDIGT
-660 AFGNRI
+660 AFENRI
-666 TAKEDFGIGYNFN
+666 NAKEDFGIGYNFN
-679 PSETNGTHWYIID
+679 PSESNGTHWYIID
-692 NSTLEKNADFNAT
+692 NSTLEKNAEFVAT
-705 LSSGAS
+705 ISSGAS
-711 WLMKFEYNSTNSTSS
+711 WLMRFEYNNTTSTTS

-739 IFESLKDIKFYFSGD
+739 VFESLKDIKFYFSGD

-771 LTTSNFKPE
+771 LTTANFKPE
-780 LVETYNWVD
+780 LIETYNWVD
-789 TNLDNIGDSWQ
+789 TNLDDIGDSWQ

-811 VGNSPEIILRSR
+811 VGNSPEIILRNR

-836 NFGLLING
+836 NFGLLIEG
-844 EASVSESANYSQ
+844 ENRVSASADYSQ

-868 VDPVSATTGKA
+868 VDPVSSTTGKA
-879 VVKLNSAK
+879 VVKSNSAK
-887 LSALPSSITIPL
+887 LTALPSDITIPL
-899 NKFGTSLTG
+899 SKFGISLTG

-919 DIGTSSYK
+919 DTGSSSYK
-927 TFTGNATTTTFEVGD
+927 SFTGNATTTTFEVGD
-942 SATEGHIDLVSA
+942 NANEGFIDLVSN
-954 TNIKISD
+954 THIKISD

-968 WNGFKHADKLQIV
+968 WSGFKHADKLQIV

-987 SLEKPL
+987 ALDKPL
-993 QFEIIDS
+993 EFEIIDS
-1000 YRYNDGFADPAKV
+1000 YRYSDGYADPAKV
-1013 VVKPIDSD
+1013 VVKPVDTD

-1029 DLFDRFVGSTDFVFF
+1029 DLFDKFVGSTDFVFF

-1060 FKILNFATETNIVV
+1060 FKILNFATETNIIV
-1074 DYVLDTVAPGTDPDN
+1074 DYVLDTVAPGSDPDN

-1108 ATLKNNLGK
+1108 ASLTNNLGK

-1122 VFPRS
+1122 VFPRA

-1142 NMILLTANN
+1142 KMIVLTSNN

-1172 CSFEWT
+1172 CSFEWQ

-1208 ISYKNGGTNQLPK
+1208 ISYRNGGILTLPK

-1227 LSQEFAGLDEF
+1227 LSQEFAGLDQF

-1258 DADQELQ
+1258 DADEELQ

-1277 TSDAEIRSAVLDLI
+1277 TSDAEIRSAVLELI
-1291 NTYFDIQNW
+1291 NTYFAVENW

-1322 IASIVIV
+1322 IASVVIV
-1329 PSKSESL
+1329 PKKSESI

-1346 SDELFFSTAT
+1346 SEELFFSTAT
-1356 VDNIEIVKSLSS
+1356 VDNIEIVKSLSAT
-1368 SNLKQVSGNTI
+1368 NLKQIKGNAI
-1379 TKSSTTN
+1379 TKSNTT
-1386 SSNSSSSSSS
+1386 SSSSSSS
-1396 SNSSSS
+1396 SGSSG
-1402 NSNSSGSGY
+1402 SSGSGY

>member
-12 AAEDWEVAYQA
+12 AAEDWDIAYQA

-36 MRTAMLNYIKENYPE
+36 MRTAMLNYIRENYPE

-61 FVAIVELLAYL
+61 FIAIIELLAYL
-72 SQSLA
+72 SQSLS

-116 GLVKIDSIST
+116 GLIKIDSLST
-126 DEPIFDTTGESLQGV
+126 TEPLVDASGESLQGV
-141 QIDWNDPTNSNSF
+141 QIDWNDPTNANSF
-154 DQFITILNSA
+154 DQFVTILNSA

-174 VQEDTVGGI
+174 VQEETIGGI
-183 STQIYGLNNQ
+183 ETHIYSLNNQ
-193 IGTSPVFPVSAS
+193 IGSTPTFPISS
-205 VNGTSVPFELVS
+205 NINGVSVPFEIVS
-217 TDLKNGYFA
+217 TELKNGFFT
-226 EAEPDIYNQMSISYR
+226 EAEPDIYSQLNISYR

-256 MIKQGTLTFEDFI
+256 MVKQGTLTFEDYI
-269 FERALPNRTVDINI
+269 FERALPNRTVDIAT
-283 PNINETDIF
+283 PNINETDVF
-292 VQQLDVNAVRQLSWK
+292 VQQLDTNAVRQLSWK
-307 KINNLQGQTLLYNS
+307 KVDSLEGQTLYYNS
-321 NSLAERNLYAVD
+321 TNLSERNLYAID
-333 NLFDDGVRLRFSD
+333 NLFDDGIRVRFPD
-346 GNFANIPSG
+346 GNFGNIPSG
-355 IFRVYYRTSLGE
+355 IFRIYYRTSIGE
-367 NITVR
+367 NFTVR
-372 PQSLQDVPLTLPY
+372 PQNLQNVELVLPY
-385 FNNKGEKFNLTLTMS
+385 FNNKGEKYNLTMTMS
-400 LKSTI
+400 LKTTI

-441 LSQSVN
+441 LSQSTN

-488 DIEEKATYL
+488 DIEEKASYL
-497 TFGSSKT
+497 SFGSSKT
-504 TSQILKE
+504 TAQILKE
-511 DVANITKGTN
+511 DIANITKDTN

-535 ELDAL
+535 QVDAL
-540 AFDLTSNNKDIT
+540 AFDLTANNKDIT
-552 WVTQPAK
+552 WVTQPSK

-565 YFTRLQSGTRT
+565 YFTRIQNGART
-576 TLNNSVNENR
+576 VLNNSVNENR
-586 IIQPG
+586 IIQQG
-591 SYIKFRDPADPTIE
+591 SYVKFRDPNDPTIE

-610 TSISNNGVPTNL
+610 TSITNNGVPTNL

-633 KEIKNSHRAVEII
+633 KEIKNSFRAVEVI
-646 PTLYSGLLEQDIGT
+646 PTLNSALLEQDIGT
-660 AFGNRI
+660 AFENRI
-666 TAKEDFGIGYNFN
+666 NAKEDFGIGYNFN
-679 PSETNGTHWYIID
+679 PSESNGTHWYIID
-692 NSTLEKNADFNAT
+692 NSNLEKNADFVAT
-705 LSSGAS
+705 ISSGAS
-711 WLMKFEYNSTNSTSS
+711 WLMKFEYNNTTSTTS

-739 IFESLKDIKFYFSGD
+739 VFESLKDIKFYFSGD

-771 LTTSNFKPE
+771 LTTANFKPE
-780 LVETYNWVD
+780 LIETYNWVD
-789 TNLDNIGDSWQ
+789 TNLDDISDSWQ

-811 VGNSPEIILRSR
+811 VGNSPEIILRNR

-844 EASVSESANYSQ
+844 EAGVSASADYSQ

-868 VDPVSATTGKA
+868 VDPVSSTTGKA
-879 VVKLNSAK
+879 VVKSNSAK
-887 LSALPSSITIPL
+887 LSALPSDITIPL
-899 NKFGTSLTG
+899 SKFGVSLTG

-919 DIGTSSYK
+919 DVGSSSYK
-927 TFTGNATTTTFEVGD
+927 SFTGNATTTTFEIGD
-942 SATEGHIDLVSA
+942 NANEGFIDLVSN
-954 TNIKISD
+954 THIKISD

-987 SLEKPL
+987 ALDKPL
-993 QFEIIDS
+993 EFEIIDS
-1000 YRYNDGFADPAKV
+1000 YRYSDGYADPAKV
-1013 VVKPIDSD
+1013 IVKPIDTD

-1060 FKILNFATETNIVV
+1060 FKILNFATETDIIV
-1074 DYVLDTVAPGTDPDN
+1074 DYVLDTVAPGSDPDN

-1108 ATLKNNLGK
+1108 ASLTNNLGK

-1122 VFPRS
+1122 VFPRA

-1142 NMILLTANN
+1142 KMIVLTSNN

-1165 LQQNPRK
+1165 LQENPRK
-1172 CSFEWT
+1172 CSFEWQ

-1208 ISYKNGGTNQLPK
+1208 ISYRNGGTTVLPK

-1227 LSQEFAGLDEF
+1227 LSQEFAGLDQF

-1258 DADQELQ
+1258 DADEELQ

-1277 TSDAEIRSAVLDLI
+1277 TSDAEIRSAVLELV
-1291 NTYFDIQNW
+1291 NNYFAVENW

-1322 IASIVIV
+1322 IASVVIV
-1329 PSKSESL
+1329 PKKSESI

-1346 SDELFFSTAT
+1346 SEELFFSTAT
-1356 VDNIEIVKSLSS
+1356 VDNIEIVKSLSA
-1368 SNLKQVSGNTI
+1368 SNLKQIKGNAI
-1379 TKSSTTN
+1379 TKSNTT
-1386 SSNSSSSSSS
+1386 SSSSSSS
-1396 SNSSSS
+1396 SSSSGSSSS
-1402 NSNSSGSGY
+1402 GSSGSGY

>member
-12 AAEDWEVAYQA
+12 AAEDWDIAYQA

-36 MRTAMLNYIKENYPE
+36 MRTAMLNYIRENYPE

-61 FVAIVELLAYL
+61 FIAIIELLAYL
-72 SQSLA
+72 SQSLS

-116 GLVKIDSIST
+116 GLIKIDSLST
-126 DEPIFDTTGESLQGV
+126 TEPLVDASGESLQGV
-141 QIDWNDPTNSNSF
+141 QIDWNDPTNANSF
-154 DQFITILNSA
+154 DQFVTILNSA

-174 VQEDTVGGI
+174 VQEETIGGI
-183 STQIYGLNNQ
+183 ETHIYSLNNQ
-193 IGTSPVFPVSAS
+193 IGSTPTFPISS
-205 VNGTSVPFELVS
+205 NINGVSVPFEIVS
-217 TDLKNGYFA
+217 TELKNGFFT
-226 EAEPDIYNQMSISYR
+226 EAEPDIYSQLNVSYR

-256 MIKQGTLTFEDFI
+256 MVKQGTLTFEDYI
-269 FERALPNRTVDINI
+269 FERALPNRTVDIAT
-283 PNINETDIF
+283 PNINETDVF
-292 VQQLDVNAVRQLSWK
+292 VQQLDTNAVRQLSWK
-307 KINNLQGQTLLYNS
+307 KVDSLEGQTLYYNS
-321 NSLAERNLYAVD
+321 TNLSERNLYAID
-333 NLFDDGVRLRFSD
+333 NLFDDGIRVRFPD
-346 GNFANIPSG
+346 GNFGNIPSG
-355 IFRVYYRTSLGE
+355 IFRIYYRTSIGE
-367 NITVR
+367 NFTVR
-372 PQSLQDVPLTLPY
+372 PQNLQNVELVLPY
-385 FNNKGEKFNLTLTMS
+385 FNNKGEKYNLTMTMS
-400 LKSTI
+400 LKTTI

-441 LSQSVN
+441 LSQSTN

-488 DIEEKATYL
+488 DIEEKASYL
-497 TFGSSKT
+497 SFGSSKT
-504 TSQILKE
+504 TAQILKE
-511 DVANITKGTN
+511 DIANITKDTN

-535 ELDAL
+535 QVDAL
-540 AFDLTSNNKDIT
+540 AFDLTANNKDIT
-552 WVTQPAK
+552 WVTQPSK

-565 YFTRLQSGTRT
+565 YFTRIQNGART
-576 TLNNSVNENR
+576 VLNNSVNENR
-586 IIQPG
+586 IIQQG
-591 SYIKFRDPADPTIE
+591 SYVKFRDPNDPTIE

-610 TSISNNGVPTNL
+610 TSITNNGVPTNL

-633 KEIKNSHRAVEII
+633 KEIKNSFRAVEVI
-646 PTLYSGLLEQDIGT
+646 PTLNSALLEQDIGT
-660 AFGNRI
+660 AFENRI
-666 TAKEDFGIGYNFN
+666 NAKEDFGIGYNFN
-679 PSETNGTHWYIID
+679 PSESNGTHWYIID
-692 NSTLEKNADFNAT
+692 NSNLEKNAEFVAT
-705 LSSGAS
+705 ISSGAS
-711 WLMKFEYNSTNSTSS
+711 WLMKFEYNNTTSTTS

-739 IFESLKDIKFYFSGD
+739 VFESLKDIKFYFSGD

-771 LTTSNFKPE
+771 LTTANFKPE
-780 LVETYNWVD
+780 LIETYNWVD
-789 TNLDNIGDSWQ
+789 TNLDDISDSWQ

-811 VGNSPEIILRSR
+811 VGNSPEIILRNR

-844 EASVSESANYSQ
+844 EAGVSASADYSQ

-868 VDPVSATTGKA
+868 VDPVSSTTGKA
-879 VVKLNSAK
+879 VVKSNSAK
-887 LSALPSSITIPL
+887 LSALPSDITIPL
-899 NKFGTSLTG
+899 SKFGVSLTG

-919 DIGTSSYK
+919 DVGSSSYK
-927 TFTGNATTTTFEVGD
+927 SFTGNATTTTFEIGD
-942 SATEGHIDLVSA
+942 NANEGFIDLVSN
-954 TNIKISD
+954 THIKISD

-987 SLEKPL
+987 ALDKPL
-993 QFEIIDS
+993 EFEIIDS
-1000 YRYNDGFADPAKV
+1000 YRYSDGYADPAKV
-1013 VVKPIDSD
+1013 IVKPIDTD

-1060 FKILNFATETNIVV
+1060 FKILNFATETDIIV
-1074 DYVLDTVAPGTDPDN
+1074 DYVLDTVAPGSDPDN

-1108 ATLKNNLGK
+1108 ASLTNNLGK

-1122 VFPRS
+1122 VFPRA

-1142 NMILLTANN
+1142 KMIVLTSNN

-1165 LQQNPRK
+1165 LQESPRK
-1172 CSFEWT
+1172 CSFEWQ

-1208 ISYKNGGTNQLPK
+1208 ISYRNGGTTVLPK

-1227 LSQEFAGLDEF
+1227 LSQEFAGLDQF

-1258 DADQELQ
+1258 DADEELQ

-1277 TSDAEIRSAVLDLI
+1277 TSDAEIRSAVLELV
-1291 NTYFDIQNW
+1291 NNYFAVENW

-1322 IASIVIV
+1322 IASVVIV
-1329 PSKSESL
+1329 PKKSESI

-1346 SDELFFSTAT
+1346 SEELFFSTAT
-1356 VDNIEIVKSLSS
+1356 VDNIEIVKSLSA
-1368 SNLKQVSGNTI
+1368 SNLKQIKGNAI
-1379 TKSSTTN
+1379 TKSNTT
-1386 SSNSSSSSSS
+1386 SSSSSSS
-1396 SNSSSS
+1396 SSGSSSS
-1402 NSNSSGSGY
+1402 GSSGSGY